1 MQVNMFPQ
9 AAFPFKGPNFSDPT
23 PLHSRPIWLCP
34 ALGPAK
40 PCTETLPVSPS
51 RSRTM
56 HPTSIANFTATVSI
70 FYAYM
75 EAMMDQR
82 IHTMETIAGATAKVL
97 QQCGRSPH
105 LASLFTLWSTTS
117 NSLWLAERA
126 LFPELPAETSLH
138 LALPPDPRP
147 LAACLDSTFEPY
159 ANRIYPALEALHV
172 FRHWFSDHYDTV
184 LHKDTY
190 DMLSDALLI
199 LQTID
204 ALLALKTQINRTGRA
219 PATTEG
225 PPAESNTAAGS
236 SDPAQE
242 EY

>member
-1 MQVNMFPQ
+1 
-9 AAFPFKGPNFSDPT
+9 
-23 PLHSRPIWLCP
+23 
-34 ALGPAK
+34 
-40 PCTETLPVSPS
+40 
-51 RSRTM
+51 M

-82 IHTMETIAGATAKVL
+82 IQTMETIAGATAKVL

-172 FRHWFSDHYDTV
+172 FRHWFSDHYDTD

-219 PATTEG
+219 ATTTEG
-225 PPAESNTAAGS
+225 LTTENNTAAGS
-236 SDPAQE
+236 GDPAQE